1 MNAKTWSQL
10 SGSTGDVQS
19 IPRITMSCAGHQI
32 KVFAMI
38 SHIKSLV
45 SGQSK
50 LYDSFFHR
58 FIILTSQRSKGKL
71 LSMRSQVR
79 FSFAMHILVD
89 VLEVFSPLLNT
100 TMLCKEDHKS
110 HLPVPW
116 TASIILSIP
125 SPLLTRPHHQTLSL
139 WYMGQ

>member
-1 MNAKTWSQL
+1 MNAKTWLQL
-10 SGSTGDVQS
+10 SGSAGDVQS
-19 IPRITMSCAGHQI
+19 IPRITMSCAGHRI

-50 LYDSFFHR
+50 LYDSFFHQ
-58 FIILTSQRSKGKL
+58 FIILTSQRSKGEL

-79 FSFAMHILVD
+79 FSFAMHVLVD
-89 VLEVFSPLLNT
+89 VPEVFSPLLNT
-100 TMLCKEDHKS
+100 TTLCKEDHNLP
-110 HLPVPW
+110 LPVQVM
-116 TASIILSIP
+116 ASIILSIP

>member
-1 MNAKTWSQL
+1 MNAKMWLQL
-10 SGSTGDVQS
+10 SGSAGDVQS
-19 IPRITMSCAGHQI
+19 IPRITMSCAGHRI

-79 FSFAMHILVD
+79 FSFAMHVLVD
-89 VLEVFSPLLNT
+89 IPEVFSPLLNT
-100 TMLCKEDHKS
+100 TTLCKDDHKS
-110 HLPVPW
+110 HLPVPLM
-116 TASIILSIP
+116 ASILLSIP
-125 SPLLTRPHHQTLSL
+125 TPLLTSPPHTTPTLHHT
-139 WYMGQ
+139 